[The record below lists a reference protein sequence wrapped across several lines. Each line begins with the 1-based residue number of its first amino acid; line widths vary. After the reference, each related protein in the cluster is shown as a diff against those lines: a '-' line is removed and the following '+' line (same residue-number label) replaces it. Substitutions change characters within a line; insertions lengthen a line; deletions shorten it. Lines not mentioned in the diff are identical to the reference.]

1 MENLF
6 ALNVIQMITVHAL
19 VNKKNSGCKMFSNNK
34 LMRNGWRFILNYVLG
49 VKKLYKEVQDV
60 ILWLVYAARTFVIY
74 AQDPGN
80 QITRIILNVIF
91 TKKALIRVQTEKNR
105 FCKK

>member
-1 MENLF
+1 
-6 ALNVIQMITVHAL
+6 MITVHAL
-19 VNKKNSGCKMFSNNK
+19 ANKKNSGCKTFSNNK
-34 LMRNGWRFILNYVLG
+34 QMQNGWQFIPNYVLG
-49 VKKLYKEVQDV
+49 VKKLYKGVQDV
-60 ILWLVYAARTFVIY
+60 ILWLVYAAKTFVIY

-91 TKKALIRVQTEKNR
+91 TKKVLIRVQIEKNR